1 MTTSI
6 QSLARLTSSTL
17 SPLCRSRSEE
27 IDENHS
33 LYLCR
38 IGDYLVLG
46 VIAGIALETP
56 TRGPELEVTDGSV
69 IELTISAD
77 YGETASPS
85 LSALLSGEQSLPHF
99 SVLNTIHRAT
109 NDPQIVGLKL
119 VVQTL
124 ITGFAQL
131 QELNEGFAHFTRL
144 AMVFIALSKPRHW
157 AAAP

>member
-1 MTTSI
+1 MKI
-6 QSLARLTSSTL
+6 IRYIFVALA
-17 SPLCRSRSEE
+17 
-27 IDENHS
+27 I
-33 LYLCR
+33 
-38 IGDYLVLG
+38 YLVLG
-46 VIAGIALETP
+46 VIAGIALETL

-109 NDPQIVGLKL
+109 NDPQIIGLKL
-119 VVQTL
+119 VSANTIAGVCSSSKNSMKR
-124 ITGFAQL
+124 FK
-131 QELNEGFAHFTRL
+131 HFTRL
-144 AMVFIALSKPRHW
+144 VNGAIALLKPRVNW